1 MIVPLRTE
9 PIHYPDSDGLPMSDN
24 TLQFDWIAILKWN
37 AEAYFANRDDVFVA
51 GDNLI
56 YPVEG
61 LPDVRQA
68 PDVYVAFGRPKGYR
82 GSYQVWEE
90 GGIFPQVVFE
100 VWSPNNRYTQMQKK
114 FQFYEKYGAEEYYI
128 VYPDFPAHLDG
139 WLLRDGKLVEME
151 EMNGHVSPRLGFR
164 FELIRG
170 AVRVFGP
177 DGRQLRKPD
186 EIARELAEERERAE
200 QEATRAEAEAK
211 RAEAEAKRAEQ
222 EHARAERL
230 AAKLRELGLDPDAK

>member
-9 PIHYPDSDGLPMSDN
+9 PIHYPDSDGQPMSDN

-37 AEAYFANRDDVFVA
+37 AEAYYANRDDVFVA

-61 LPDVRQA
+61 EPDIRQA
-68 PDVYVAFGRPKGYR
+68 PDVYIAFGRPKGYR
-82 GSYQVWEE
+82 GSYRVWEE
-90 GGIFPQVVFE
+90 GNIFPQVIFE

-114 FQFYEKYGAEEYYI
+114 FEFYEKYGAEEYYI

-139 WLLRDGKLVEME
+139 WLRRDGKLVEIE
-151 EMNGHVSPRLGFR
+151 EMNGHISPRTGFR
-164 FELIRG
+164 FELVRG

-177 DGRQLRKPD
+177 DGRQLRRPD
-186 EIARELAEERERAE
+186 EIAQELADERTRADQAAAERDAERE
-200 QEATRAEAEAK
+200 
-211 RAEAEAKRAEQ
+211 
-222 EHARAERL
+222 RAERL